1 MIPGIFVAETAW
13 RIRSSSWKMGDAAM
27 ERNLEGRVALVT
39 GAAEGVGYAI
49 ATRLG
54 RAGAHVAMVDID
66 GEAAT
71 RAASALAAEG
81 LRVAPFAADVADEAS
96 VAAMAIAV
104 AGQLGPVAILVN
116 NAGITGGSLEVQ
128 DLDVAS
134 WDRVMAVNV
143 RGVFLCCRAVLPG
156 MLERRQGKIVNIA
169 SIAGKEGNPRLSAY
183 SASKAAVIGFTK
195 SLAKEVATK
204 GIIVNAVSPAVIQT
218 RILDQVSKETVDYMV
233 SRIPMGRTGQ
243 PEEVAALVH
252 WLASDECSFT
262 TGQCVDLSGGRA
274 TY

>member
-1 MIPGIFVAETAW
+1 MIPGIFVAGTAW
-13 RIRSSSWKMGDAAM
+13 RIRGISWKVGDAAM
-27 ERNLEGRVALVT
+27 ERNLEGRVAIVT

-54 RAGAHVAMVDID
+54 RAGAQVAIVDID
-66 GEAAT
+66 GERAT

-81 LRVAPFAADVADEAS
+81 LRVAPFVADVADESS
-96 VAAMAIAV
+96 VAAMAMAV
-104 AGQLGPVAILVN
+104 AEGLGPVQILVN

-128 DLDVAS
+128 DLDVAA

-204 GIIVNAVSPAVIQT
+204 GIIVNAISPAVIQT
-218 RILDQVSKETVDYMV
+218 RILDQLSKETVDYMV
-233 SRIPMGRTGQ
+233 SRIPLGRTGR